1 MSRVRII
8 GGGLS
13 GILAAFEAH
22 RLGARDIELHER
34 FEQLGGSAL
43 PTERHGIEL
52 RERFILFGPKD
63 DPVRQRLEAHGVGF
77 DEVENRVGSVSPSDT
92 GPHVYTPG
100 FDGPALPCA
109 EIAVG
114 EPQGPSL
121 ADRIIAFP
129 AELCEP
135 LVRYIRW
142 RLGPGST
149 EAHAGV
155 AASFGVARILP
166 LGADAAGFA
175 DARRRNPRID
185 AFFAMAQGQWTPDD
199 PDMAGAPTGGFG
211 AFFRRCHR
219 ALRQIGVRIQEN
231 SFVAPRQVLVE
242 HRPGDV
248 LVWAA
253 NPAPLFKMFD
263 RPAPRLLQTSH
274 AAYVFAARWTG
285 PRPFLVN
292 NFTADGVCFRVHLY
306 ESAGRTLLTAECAK
320 EADSTDLRYEV
331 HRLLG
336 GFEGDLALGE
346 LLCSSV
352 KPRWTYQTVEAVA
365 ALVQLRAEFGQR
377 FGAGA
382 VSNGWEHDAPAERF
396 RHLAA
401 GLGSALTAN
410 ARASAA

>member
-13 GILAAFEAH
+13 GVLAAFEAH

-43 PTERHGIEL
+43 PTERHGVEL
-52 RERFILFGPKD
+52 RERFIPFGPKD
-63 DPVRQRLEAHGVGF
+63 DPVRQRLEAHGVAF
-77 DEVENRVGSVSPSDT
+77 DEVENRVGSVSPSDA
-92 GPHVYTPG
+92 GPPRYTPG

-109 EIAVG
+109 QIAVDQ
-114 EPQGPSL
+114 PQGPSL
-121 ADRIIAFP
+121 AGRIIAFP
-129 AELCEP
+129 AELREP
-135 LVRYIRW
+135 LARYVRW

-149 EAHAGV
+149 EAHANA
-155 AASFGVARILP
+155 AASLGVARILP
-166 LGADAAGFA
+166 LDADAASFA
-175 DARRRNPRID
+175 AARRSNPRID
-185 AFFAMAQGQWTPDD
+185 AFFAMAQNPWAHDD
-199 PDMAGAPTGGFG
+199 MDAAGEPAGGFG
-211 AFFRRCHR
+211 ALFRRCHR
-219 ALRQIGVRIQEN
+219 ALRQIGVRIQES
-231 SFVAPRQVLVE
+231 SFVAPRQALVE

-253 NPAPLFKMFD
+253 NPAPLFRMFD
-263 RPAPRLLQTSH
+263 RPVPRLLETSH

-285 PRPFLVN
+285 PRPFRVN
-292 NFTADGVCFRVHLY
+292 NFTADGVCFRVCLY

-320 EADSTDLRYEV
+320 EADPTDLRYEV
-331 HRLLG
+331 HRLVS

-365 ALVQLRAEFGQR
+365 ALAQLRGEFGQR

-382 VSNGWEHDAPAERF
+382 VSNGWEHGAPTERF
-396 RHLAA
+396 RHLA
-401 GLGSALTAN
+401 GELGAVLAAN
-410 ARASAA
+410 VRASAA